1 MGETV
6 FVRSKQ
12 WFKNLNHLTE
22 VVQSFCFISLSL
34 MGAFLKVYRW
44 LLHGDIGQFEFRSLT
59 TDSNGAKFHWHSHN
73 ITLSLPC
80 SHIYSRWTKSLM
92 KTQKTYLFLVWSF
105 AFGMLVWTSLQK
117 TRELFCFWNV
127 TVLVLTRSDPQPV
140 CSVRCPALGMDVGG
154 GCNVCPA
161 ELAVVSET
169 CKDNTE
175 QLWPWRLQIISN
187 S

>member
-22 VVQSFCFISLSL
+22 MVQSLCFISLSL
-34 MGAFLKVYRW
+34 MGAFLKVYSW
-44 LLHGDIGQFEFRSLT
+44 LLHGDIGQFEFRSFT

-92 KTQKTYLFLVWSF
+92 KTQKTYLFLVWSYC
-105 AFGMLVWTSLQK
+105 FGTLVWTSLQK
-117 TRELFCFWNV
+117 TRELLFLKRNRV
-127 TVLVLTRSDPQPV
+127 
-140 CSVRCPALGMDVGG
+140 SVDEVWSATSLLCPLPCPGD
-154 GCNVCPA
+154 GCWGRVQCLSCWA
-161 ELAVVSET
+161 CRGVR
-169 CKDNTE
+169 DM
-175 QLWPWRLQIISN
+175 
-187 S
+187 

>member
-22 VVQSFCFISLSL
+22 MVQSLCFISLSL

-92 KTQKTYLFLVWSF
+92 KTQKDIFISSLVLRFWHVSLDVTSENPWTFLFLKRNRVSVDEVWS
-105 AFGMLVWTSLQK
+105 ATSLLCPLPCPGDGCWGRVQCLSCWAC
-117 TRELFCFWNV
+117 RG
-127 TVLVLTRSDPQPV
+127 
-140 CSVRCPALGMDVGG
+140 VRDM
-154 GCNVCPA
+154 
-161 ELAVVSET
+161 
-169 CKDNTE
+169 
-175 QLWPWRLQIISN
+175 
-187 S
+187 